1 MVPPG
6 TPVVNALFR
15 QRACIEN
22 IFRYVYLSIFTQWFN
37 YYEVLLYVWY
47 RACTGLPPIN
57 HMLLEHKVPQLMAT
71 ASHPTPVPVTK
82 KMPVNALNGHVTNG
96 HVTNGHVINGIVD
109 GQA

>member
-1 MVPPG
+1 MI
-6 TPVVNALFR
+6 L
-15 QRACIEN
+15 
-22 IFRYVYLSIFTQWFN
+22 
-37 YYEVLLYVWY
+37 YYFSC

-71 ASHPTPVPVTK
+71 TSHSIPVPVTK
-82 KMPVNALNGHVTNG
+82 KTPVNALNGHVTNG